1 MPHITRAA
9 GNCATSPGQPRKG
22 RPAALAASCC
32 RHGAAMRERGEG
44 PKGLRGC
51 CFISIFPIL
60 FQDPLQGHAVCAALC
75 ALAANVASRAAAGTA
90 QRQRLRHV
98 VAWCGRWQLQHQG
111 RAHAAKL
118 FHGGPRGAT
127 GSAREGFGTHVHSLG
142 VLCTGRA
149 ARASAERAA
158 CGVANARNSEAIAAL
173 CALHT
178 IPILSARC
186 SRDPCRAP
194 QKQKSPGNKEWAVG
208 FCEASGWVVK
218 TFTPSRG

>member
-9 GNCATSPGQPRKG
+9 GSCATSPGQPRKG

-75 ALAANVASRAAAGTA
+75 ALAANVAARATAGAA

-142 VLCTGRA
+142 CSARVARRAHLRNGRPAALQMLAIARPLLRFAPCIPSRSSARA
-149 ARASAERAA
+149 AHATRAEHPKSKKAPATKNGPWAFAKPAA
-158 CGVANARNSEAIAAL
+158 
-173 CALHT
+173 
-178 IPILSARC
+178 
-186 SRDPCRAP
+186 
-194 QKQKSPGNKEWAVG
+194 
-208 FCEASGWVVK
+208 GW
-218 TFTPSRG
+218 